1 MMNTTILMSNSI
13 AITAHS
19 TSIILYETDDANILA
34 ILTDW
39 DCANTDVSNL
49 LLLLLLDDDALL

>member
-1 MMNTTILMSNSI
+1 MSNSI

-39 DCANTDVSNL
+39 DCANTDASNL
-49 LLLLLLDDDALL
+49 LLLLLYDDDDALL